1 MELAPGRRVKPAPR
15 VLVRPV
21 AALGQS
27 TVQLVASYGRFGTF
41 LADTAR
47 AVPDVTTWGPL
58 LMVHMRRLGV
68 DSLPIALFLAAFT
81 GAAAFLAAGRLVA
94 FFAAFLAGFFAAF
107 LVALVNS
114 SSVGFWTPS
123 HKGTATEGFPWRTA
137 AALGAAAELS
147 FVLSDRFAGEA
158 IPASTAKVSLAAV
171 VGEVRVVGRF
181 VMTLFRN
188 SSALG
193 ES

>member
-1 MELAPGRRVKPAPR
+1 M
-15 VLVRPV
+15 
-21 AALGQS
+21 
-27 TVQLVASYGRFGTF
+27 
-41 LADTAR
+41 
-47 AVPDVTTWGPL
+47 
-58 LMVHMRRLGV
+58 
-68 DSLPIALFLAAFT
+68 
-81 GAAAFLAAGRLVA
+81 
-94 FFAAFLAGFFAAF
+94 
-107 LVALVNS
+107 VNS

-137 AALGAAAELS
+137 AALGAAADGVAAWSPLMKTPGPSLAQARDRELS
-147 FVLSDRFAGEA
+147 SFLSDRFAGEA
-158 IPASTAKVSLAAV
+158 IPASTAKMSLAAV